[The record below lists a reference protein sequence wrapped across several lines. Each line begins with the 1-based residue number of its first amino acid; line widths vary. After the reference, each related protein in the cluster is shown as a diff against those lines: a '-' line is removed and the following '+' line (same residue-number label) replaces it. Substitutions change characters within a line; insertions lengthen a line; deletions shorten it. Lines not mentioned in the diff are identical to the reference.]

1 MVLWLSEFV
10 VVQPWRSVTLGS
22 KMGKLNIFHQ
32 ISSRFIFQYH
42 PRPNINL
49 ISLSFFSLSS
59 VGFKNVCSKR
69 MEPLEML
76 LWSATGQRHNS
87 RDPEHPNT
95 AQLDAE
101 PLSTSSILS
110 RSNYRPFFSHYT
122 DFQPKQTIRGNATLS
137 PALFM
142 RRFMVEEM
150 VWIIYMVAFHHFQFI
165 KELLFAFKPLRL
177 QDSTVCISN
186 FLLALSFN
194 EKKLL
199 IKCCWTG
206 MSMKDRTLSN

>member
-1 MVLWLSEFV
+1 MIEWVV

-49 ISLSFFSLSS
+49 ISLSFS
-59 VGFKNVCSKR
+59 VCPQLDLKMCVSKR

-122 DFQPKQTIRGNATLS
+122 DFNPSRPLEGMLHS
-137 PALFM
+137 LLLLFM